1 MNIVEDRSRPR
12 ALAAKHSKVEVIKSV
27 SHRLRGTIARSIAEG
42 ASEFGEADKQL
53 LKFHGIYQGY
63 DRDSATA
70 LKQAGKSKD
79 VSFMVRVRIPAGR
92 LTPAQY
98 LALDALAERHGGRSL
113 RITTRQTIQFHG
125 VASGELKA
133 TMAGIN
139 EVMLTTLAACGDVV
153 RNVTATPAPIADA
166 VHRRLQEDARL
177 LSAALSPRTRAYHE
191 IWVDG
196 EPLVGAPLEEEPL
209 YGAAYL
215 PRKFKIGIATPDDN
229 SIDVLTNDLAIIAL
243 FEAGELRGYNL
254 ALGGGLGMTHGN
266 PDTYP
271 RLASPIAFVAPDD
284 LLPAVQAVV
293 RLQRDHGDRANRK
306 HARLKYLVDA
316 RGAAWI
322 KQTLESYFGGPLA
335 EPRPMPPFRIVDH
348 LGWRPQGDGRWY
360 LGVPITS
367 GRIKDQGAVRL
378 RSALREAIAR
388 YQPTPILTPQ
398 QDILLADVAE
408 ADRPAIELVLR
419 KHGVRLAREFSPVAR
434 WSLACPAL
442 PTCGLALSEAERVKD
457 DLIGAI
463 EAALVGHGLGDER
476 ISVRITG
483 CPNGCARPYA
493 GDIGIVGRMPG
504 HYALYV
510 GGDFEGTRLSERL
523 LDKVAYGDI
532 AATLEPLFAFFARCR
547 NPGEGF
553 GDFCHRHPVELLR
566 ELVATS
572 TGADR
577 RACGD

>member
-1 MNIVEDRSRPR
+1 MSAVERLLRP
-12 ALAAKHSKVEVIKSV
+12 LAPSPKPSKVEAIKSG
-27 SHRLRGTIARSIAEG
+27 SRRLRGTIAESVASG
-42 ASEFGEADKQL
+42 ARAFDEPDKQL
-53 LKFHGIYQGY
+53 LKFHGVYQGY
-63 DRDSATA
+63 DRDTATS
-70 LKQAGKSKD
+70 LKQAGKPKD
-79 VSFMVRVRIPAGR
+79 LSFMVRVRIPAGR
-92 LTPAQY
+92 LTAEQY
-98 LALDALAERHGGRSL
+98 LALDALAERHGARSL

-139 EVMLTTLAACGDVV
+139 EALLTTLAACGDVV
-153 RNVTATPAPIADA
+153 RNVTATPAPIADS

-196 EPLVGAPLEEEPL
+196 EPAVGGPLEQEPL
-209 YGAAYL
+209 YGATYL
-215 PRKFKIGIATPDDN
+215 PRKFKIGIATPEDN
-229 SIDVLTNDLAIIAL
+229 SIDVLTNDLAIVAL
-243 FEAGELRGYNL
+243 FENGELLGYNL
-254 ALGGGLGMTHGN
+254 ALGGGLGMTHGK
-266 PDTYP
+266 PETYP

-306 HARLKYLVDA
+306 HARLKYLVDE

-335 EPRPMPPFRIVDH
+335 DPRPMPRFKIVDH
-348 LGWRPQGDGRWY
+348 LGWHAQGDGRWY
-360 LGVPITS
+360 LGVPISS
-367 GRIKDQGAVRL
+367 GRIKDTSAARL
-378 RSALREAIAR
+378 RTALREAIAL
-388 YQPTPILTPQ
+388 YQVTPILTPQ
-398 QDILLADVAE
+398 QDILLADIRE
-408 ADRPAIELVLR
+408 ADRAAIEAALR
-419 KHGVRLAREFSPVAR
+419 GHGVRLASDFSPVAR

-442 PTCGLALSEAERVKD
+442 PTCALALSEAERVKD
-457 DLIGAI
+457 DLVGAI
-463 EAALVGHGLGDER
+463 EAALARHGLGNER
-476 ISVRITG
+476 IGVRITG

-504 HYALYV
+504 FYALYV

-532 AATLEPLFAFFARCR
+532 AATLEPLFAFYSRCR
-547 NPGEGF
+547 RAGEGF
-553 GDFCHRHPVELLR
+553 GDFCHRHPPELLR
-566 ELVATS
+566 ALI
-572 TGADR
+572 ADAAGGVR